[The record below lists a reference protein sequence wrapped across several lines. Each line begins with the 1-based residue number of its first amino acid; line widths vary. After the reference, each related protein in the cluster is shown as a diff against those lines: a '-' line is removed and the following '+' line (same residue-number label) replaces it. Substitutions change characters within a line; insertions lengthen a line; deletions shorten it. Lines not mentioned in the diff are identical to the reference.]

1 MNEAEKAL
9 RVHITGVYGLIGNLV
24 YRHLSDQ
31 GDRYDTYGSGRRIAG
46 SNRADETSIVQ
57 VPTDHFAVVD
67 LGDAEA
73 VSEAF
78 RGMDAVLHI
87 AAVPD
92 PGAPFPE
99 ILHSNIIGTYNVLE
113 ACRKAGV
120 RRLVYA
126 SSIMVNY
133 GSFQYEEPYRSI
145 REGRTDN
152 IPQPMPVITH
162 THPTRPTEPYS
173 ASKVWGEAMCRTYS
187 DAHGI
192 STICLRIG
200 HVTKEDY
207 SPLPNLHSVWC
218 SQRDIVHFVGHALT
232 ATERAG
238 FDIFYAVSDNRHRWV
253 DLDHARERLG
263 YTPQDS
269 AESAGK
275 LG

>member
-9 RVHITGVYGLIGNLV
+9 CVHITGVYGLIGNLV

-31 GDRYDTYGSGRRIAG
+31 GDRYDTYGSSRRAAG
-46 SNRADETSIVQ
+46 SNRADKVAIGKI
-57 VPTDHFAVVD
+57 PTDRFAVAD

-73 VSEAF
+73 VLEAF

-92 PGAPFPE
+92 PEAPFPD

-113 ACRKAGV
+113 ACRRAGV

-126 SSIMVNY
+126 SSIMVNW
-133 GSFQYEEPYRSI
+133 GTFQYEEPYRSI
-145 REGRTDN
+145 REGRTHT
-152 IPQPMPVITH
+152 IPQPIPLITH
-162 THPTRPTEPYS
+162 TQPTRPTEPYS
-173 ASKVWGEAMCRTYS
+173 ASKVWGEAICRTYA

-192 STICLRIG
+192 STVCLRIG
-200 HVTKEDY
+200 HVTREDY
-207 SPLPNLHSVWC
+207 SPLPSLNSVWC
-218 SQRDIVHFVGHALT
+218 SQRDIVHFIEHALA
-232 ATERAG
+232 ATDKPG
-238 FDIFYAVSDNRHRWV
+238 FDTFYAVSDNRHRWV

-269 AESAGK
+269 AESTGQ